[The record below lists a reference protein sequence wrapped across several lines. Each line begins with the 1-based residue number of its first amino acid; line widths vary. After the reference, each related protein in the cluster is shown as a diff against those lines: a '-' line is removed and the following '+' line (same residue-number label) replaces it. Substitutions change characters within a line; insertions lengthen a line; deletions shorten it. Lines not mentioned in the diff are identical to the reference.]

1 MSTPQPIARPRRRI
15 SALFVVATLLLG
27 LGALALAVL
36 IVISGGPVES
46 AIAFVLAAV
55 PLPVLVL
62 LCLWLDRYEP
72 EPVRYLVAA
81 VVWGAVVAVA
91 VGVGL
96 SVAGSALTGHD
107 DSVDAVFWA
116 PVTEE
121 LGKGLFLIVI
131 MLVRR
136 HQIHGILDGIVY
148 GGLVGVGFSFTE
160 DTLYYVSSLNTGGIA
175 DTGWLFVV
183 RGLAGAFGH
192 SLYTAV
198 FGIGIGVALQ
208 TRSTLVRFTA
218 PLLGYIGAMFLHGLW
233 NGTLT
238 FGGAEAFLIA
248 YLVAIIPA
256 LIALIGFA
264 AWIRSRERRM
274 LQASLT
280 DCAQRGWIHPAE
292 IPWVSSLRHRRQART
307 FARAQGGKQ
316 AERIVE
322 DYQQTLTE
330 MAFLHHRVMR
340 ERPPKD
346 ATARMGEILNRA
358 MGYRPYLILPPPLP
372 TNTLMPPH

>member
-1 MSTPQPIARPRRRI
+1 MVIAQPMMRPRRRI
-15 SALFVVATLLLG
+15 SALFIVTSILLG
-27 LGALALAVL
+27 LGALALAAL
-36 IVISGGPVES
+36 IVISGGPVAS

-81 VVWGAVVAVA
+81 VLWGAVVAV
-91 VGVGL
+91 GLGLGL
-96 SVAGSALTGHD
+96 SIAASALTGHD
-107 DSVDAVFWA
+107 DAVDAVIWA

-121 LGKGLFLIVI
+121 FGKGLFLIVI
-131 MLVRR
+131 MLIRR
-136 HQIHGILDGIVY
+136 NQIHGVLDGIVY

-160 DTLYYVSSLNTGGIA
+160 DTLYYVSSLTAGGLA
-175 DTGWLFVV
+175 DTGWLFVI

-208 TRSTLVRFTA
+208 TRSRLVRFTA
-218 PLLGYIGAMFLHGLW
+218 PLLGYIGAMLLHGLW
-233 NGTLT
+233 NGSLT
-238 FGGAEAFLIA
+238 FGGAGAFMMA
-248 YLVAIIPA
+248 YVVAIIPA
-256 LIALIGFA
+256 LAALIGVG
-264 AWIRSRERRM
+264 AWVRSRERRM
-274 LQASLT
+274 LEASLL

-292 IPWVSSLRHRRQART
+292 IPWVASLQHRRGARKY
-307 FARAQGGKQ
+307 ARAHGGKT
-316 AERIVE
+316 AERVLE

-340 ERPPKD
+340 EQPPKD
-346 ATARMGEILNRA
+346 AAARMSEILNRA
-358 MGYRPYLILPPPLP
+358 MWYRPQLILPPPLP
-372 TNTLMPPH
+372 AGPVPPR